1 MEHDGSYFHQFPLHT
16 KTGIQ
21 GFMEIGF
28 KIEEIIEPPISKEQL
43 ARYPELEDQSRA
55 PNFIIYSLSKP

>member
-1 MEHDGSYFHQFPLHT
+1 MMEVTFTNFHRTLPT
-16 KTGIQ
+16 YIP

-43 ARYPELEDQSRA
+43 ARYPELEDESRA